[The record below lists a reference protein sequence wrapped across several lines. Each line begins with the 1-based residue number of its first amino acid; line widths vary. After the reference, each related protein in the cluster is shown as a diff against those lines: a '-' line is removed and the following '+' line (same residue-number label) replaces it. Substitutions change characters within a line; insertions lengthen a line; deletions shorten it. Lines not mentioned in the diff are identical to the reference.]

1 MQILLNPYFITPAI
15 PVALLVYCFGA
26 IPFGYI
32 LTSLAGLGDIR
43 KVGSGNIGA
52 TNVLRTGNKT
62 LAALTLLLDG
72 GKGALAILLVLGLPD
87 FYVPNNFSPFIYP
100 GDIKFFLALLL
111 GLFAILGHCFPVWL
125 KFKGGKGV
133 ATTLG
138 VLLAAVPYAGLA
150 ACAIWLLIAFLFKY
164 SSLAALIAVA
174 LAPVVTLFIYGSYSA
189 FICLLIALLVWW
201 RHKENVKR
209 LLNGTEPKIGS
220 GRNKTAEE
228 GPAA

>member
-1 MQILLNPYFITPAI
+1 M
-15 PVALLVYCFGA
+15 PVLLLVYLFGS
-26 IPFGYI
+26 IPFGLI
-32 LTSLAGLGDIR
+32 LTRLAGLGDIR

-72 GKGALAILLVLGLPD
+72 GKGALAILLVLGVPD
-87 FYVPNNFSPFIYP
+87 FYVPNNFSYIIGPK
-100 GDIKFFLALLL
+100 DIEFFLALLL
-111 GLFAILGHCFPVWL
+111 GLLAILGHCFPIWL

-138 VLLAAVPYAGLA
+138 VFLAAVPYAGLA
-150 ACAIWLLIAFLFKY
+150 ACAAWLITAFLFKY
-164 SSLAALIAVA
+164 SSLGALVAVA
-174 LAPVVTLFIYGSYSA
+174 VAPVVTLFAYGPYSA
-189 FICLLIALLVWW
+189 FICFLIALLVWG
-201 RHKENVKR
+201 RHKENIKR

-220 GRNKTAEE
+220 GRNKTADE